1 MEAELNENCPSN
13 LYPAIGMRSHGGTVC
28 ICLLDC
34 SKWGSADD
42 DAGMKPIQVDT
53 FRQWLTLVPVGSEV
67 DGLGASGRVDGL
79 GMMLGF
85 RKVKLRDDE
94 EMNVFSK

>member
-42 DAGMKPIQVDT
+42 DTGMKPIQVDT
-53 FRQWLTLVPVGSEV
+53 FCHWLSLVPVGSEV
-67 DGLGASGRVDGL
+67 DRLGATGRVDGL
-79 GMMLGF
+79 GAG
-85 RKVKLRDDE
+85 VGIWEGELRDDE
-94 EMNVFSK
+94 ETNEFSK

>member
-28 ICLLDC
+28 ICLLEC

-42 DAGMKPIQVDT
+42 DAGMKPIQVDV
-53 FRQWLTLVPVGSEV
+53 FHLLFCLVSMGWL
-67 DGLGASGRVDGL
+67 DGLAIPLAGL
-79 GMMLGF
+79 MDWLYHWLG
-85 RKVKLRDDE
+85 
-94 EMNVFSK
+94 